1 MTGVIEI
8 RKDVILDPSAA
19 PVLYR
24 SKTMT
29 ETTRSCID
37 AHRTFSGGG
46 KTAGYS
52 ANDTLKDL
60 AYNNSVATILGTA
73 AFDGGGVKF
82 TTTAPASGSPLINLP
97 DEFYLQATCKKVLL
111 NLWVKVP
118 AVYDTQRTAGQR
130 LILGVAK
137 GAASPATSN
146 LANYHIGVLFNCNA
160 AGSLSSL
167 QIAAFGAN
175 TPSNAV
181 NAVQA
186 LAGQVVHLAIYA
198 YANASNKVVFR
209 TYVNGVAYSD
219 QVTETTWSV
228 PTGAN
233 SRASVGN
240 RNLVTGFNIEY
251 TFYRAM
257 INDLTSSSE
266 DVSALVLREY
276 NGNKENF
283 S

>member
-8 RKDVILDPSAA
+8 RKDVTLDAAAA

-29 ETTRSCID
+29 ETTLSCID

-60 AYNNSVATILGTA
+60 AYNDSVATILGTA

-97 DEFYLQATCKKVLL
+97 DEFYLPATCKKVLL

-118 AVYDTQRTAGQR
+118 AVYDTQGAAGPRQ
-130 LILGVAK
+130 ILGVAK
-137 GAASPATSN
+137 GAESPATSN
-146 LANYHIGVLFNCNA
+146 PANYHIGVLYNCNS
-160 AGSLSSL
+160 AGRLATL
-167 QIAAFGAN
+167 QLNAFGAQVS
-175 TPSNAV
+175 SNALA
-181 NAVQA
+181 AVQA
-186 LAGQVVHLAIYA
+186 QAGKVVHLALYA
-198 YANASNKVVFR
+198 YANASNKVVIR
-209 TYVNGVAYSD
+209 AYVNGVAFAD
-219 QVTETTWSV
+219 QTTTTDWSV